1 MWRTLNMMTITE
13 TTGDLTWQET
23 ESRHSALAASERREL
38 RDLDRYLCRSLG
50 MRMVRLSQSAD
61 TWPESIAP
69 SLQEWCLTLREH
81 GDVLV
86 WYSERELSDEY
97 EALAAAYEENP
108 DDEKLI
114 EKLKLAA
121 YDRDELDTARAQSSL
136 RWVSDVLPNLWG

>member
-1 MWRTLNMMTITE
+1 
-13 TTGDLTWQET
+13 
-23 ESRHSALAASERREL
+23 
-38 RDLDRYLCRSLG
+38 
-50 MRMVRLSQSAD
+50 MVQLSQAAD
-61 TWPESIAP
+61 TWPESVAT

-97 EALAAAYEENP
+97 DALAAAYEENT

-121 YDRDELDTARAQSSL
+121 YDRDELDTARAQLSL
-136 RWVSDVLPNLWG
+136 RWVSEVLPHLWG

>member
-1 MWRTLNMMTITE
+1 MMTLVTATTE
-13 TTGDLTWQET
+13 NTSDLLWGGTANPHDAAAAGD
-23 ESRHSALAASERREL
+23 RGEL

-50 MRMVRLSQSAD
+50 VRMVRLSEIAD
-61 TWPESIAP
+61 TWPESIST

-97 EALAAAYEENP
+97 EELATAYEKNP
-108 DDEKLI
+108 DDEALI

>member
-1 MWRTLNMMTITE
+1 MTLTGTTKTTCNLRWSE
-13 TTGDLTWQET
+13 TAGPFSE
-23 ESRHSALAASERREL
+23 LAVSERREL

-97 EALAAAYEENP
+97 DALAAAYEKNP

-114 EKLKLAA
+114 EQLKLAA

-136 RWVSDVLPNLWG
+136 RWVSEVLPHLWG